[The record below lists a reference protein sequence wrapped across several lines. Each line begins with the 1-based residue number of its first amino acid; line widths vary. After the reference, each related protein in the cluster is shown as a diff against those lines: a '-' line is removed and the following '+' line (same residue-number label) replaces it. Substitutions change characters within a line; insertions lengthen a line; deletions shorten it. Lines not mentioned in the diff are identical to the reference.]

1 MLLRLVLWQ
10 RLCVTVS
17 GFLMMSHYQA
27 CIPELWIM
35 SLLGMHPM
43 CSSSMLLLQALS
55 IQLRA
60 QRIAAAHGFLL
71 VLMRSFS
78 TYQLDHSDP
87 EVAFKL
93 IHACTIQDEFLELM
107 LPMVSATI
115 RGADERGEGQADPAV
130 ALDPSVAKALRRRQR
145 GVSRKKVFAEA
156 DTVFKVTLVLGFQL
170 ATCVYCCKKHVPRIS
185 SSMAYHML
193 VIANDCIGGESV
205 LSLCLCMFS
214 CSHLPRTAYSYLHV
228 SNVIWI

>member
-1 MLLRLVLWQ
+1 
-10 RLCVTVS
+10 
-17 GFLMMSHYQA
+17 
-27 CIPELWIM
+27 
-35 SLLGMHPM
+35 
-43 CSSSMLLLQALS
+43 
-55 IQLRA
+55 
-60 QRIAAAHGFLL
+60 
-71 VLMRSFS
+71 
-78 TYQLDHSDP
+78 
-87 EVAFKL
+87 
-93 IHACTIQDEFLELM
+93 M

-115 RGADERGEGQADPAV
+115 RGADERGEGQADPAA

-228 SNVIWI
+228 SNENWI